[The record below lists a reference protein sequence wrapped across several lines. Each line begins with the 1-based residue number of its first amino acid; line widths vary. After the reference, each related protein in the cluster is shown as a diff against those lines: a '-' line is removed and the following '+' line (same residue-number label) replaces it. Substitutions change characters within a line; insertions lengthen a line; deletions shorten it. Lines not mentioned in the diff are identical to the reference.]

1 MGVPKGVE
9 ADAARDGYD
18 QVTVDAV
25 ARGAG
30 PSRLIVYRRW
40 PSKVDVVFDAAF
52 QVNDASEISTGT
64 GDHR

>member
-1 MGVPKGVE
+1 VGVPKGVE
-9 ADAARDGYD
+9 ADAARDG
-18 QVTVDAV
+18 
-25 ARGAG
+25 
-30 PSRLIVYRRW
+30 RLIVYHRW